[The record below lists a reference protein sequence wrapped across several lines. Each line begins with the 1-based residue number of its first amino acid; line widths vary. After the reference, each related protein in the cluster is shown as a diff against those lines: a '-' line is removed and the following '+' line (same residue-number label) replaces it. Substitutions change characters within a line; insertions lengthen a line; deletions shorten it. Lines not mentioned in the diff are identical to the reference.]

1 MNIRKCSNPMN
12 IKGIEEWMTQFF
24 TDPFTSLLDE
34 HTFRVDLFET
44 SDQFIIEGEIGEN
57 IKKENINIHVSQEQI
72 TIKVIKENK
81 AENHETNEVTRKVV
95 LPYRIE
101 KKQITATF
109 TNGVLEIKISK
120 TSDSE
125 SSSSCINII
134 G

>member
-44 SDQFIIEGEIGEN
+44 SDHFIIEGELGEK
-57 IKKENINIHVSQEQI
+57 IKKENINIHVCQEQI
-72 TIKVIKENK
+72 FINVLKDNETEKQEN
-81 AENHETNEVTRKVV
+81 NEVTRNIV

-101 KKQITATF
+101 QKKITATL

-120 TSDSE
+120 TSDSDR
-125 SSSSCINII
+125 SSNCINIL

>member
-12 IKGIEEWMTQFF
+12 IKGIEDWMTQFF

-44 SDQFIIEGEIGEN
+44 SDYFIVEGELGEK
-57 IKKENINIHVSQEQI
+57 IKKENINIQVCQEQI
-72 TIKVIKENK
+72 LINVLKDNEAEKQEN
-81 AENHETNEVTRKVV
+81 NEVTRKIV

-101 KKQITATF
+101 QKEISATF
-109 TNGVLEIKISK
+109 MNGVLEIKISK
-120 TSDSE
+120 TSDSDR
-125 SSSSCINII
+125 SSNYINIL